1 MVVSKKV
8 VLESEISAVNLIVGW
23 NSFAFLM
30 NCKIPSLVVVQN
42 DAISSIKR
50 FHSTGFVSLL
60 SMIWVSISPMNMFVK
75 ATADFHLIFLPC
87 SERRCWDKFKQANI
101 SALTVTFGPLVQI

>member
-30 NCKIPSLVVVQN
+30 NCKTSSLVVVQN

-50 FHSTGFVSLL
+50 FHSIGFALPL
-60 SMIWVSISPMNMFVK
+60 SMIWLSEGAK
-75 ATADFHLIFLPC
+75 ANR
-87 SERRCWDKFKQANI
+87 SVY
-101 SALTVTFGPLVQI
+101 SLVGQEIAPEDIA